1 MAHCVWCDS
10 KSAIMSR
17 VSLCFNYYLSS
28 LNTSGPVP
36 PPPSLE
42 DATVTDSDATDS
54 ADSTASA
61 AGKPDGVAV
70 VALLLVLYALL
81 ILLGLFSNLMVA
93 VSLVKRRE
101 FANVTN
107 MFVLGLSLSDILI
120 CGMLMPSL
128 LVYDL
133 TRRNYIAASLPR
145 TFYCRVLLTS
155 LSVPIYASCLIILWV
170 AVDRYRLICHPH
182 GRRMSRREA
191 GGLLLLTV
199 LLGLLVH
206 SPAIVFNT
214 VETRQTIGYCA
225 ERWPDKSLRLVY
237 SIGAFCLQFCTPLIV
252 TGALYFCIYRRL
264 SGRIVQHKRE
274 TERKRRT
281 NRILISIVISFAF
294 FWSPWSVFNVVSEVE
309 QYKKL
314 NPQKVAAFIDCI
326 NVTKSW
332 DVINAN
338 MRLLMEPDNSSI
350 VHDSWNILE
359 LFVRLFALGSA
370 CVNPYLYGWLNE
382 EIRASLKACLP
393 RRCRSLLN
401 SGGGRTDPDE
411 ERLKTLGEQSTSKC
425 QQIPMTEEAVVAQ
438 QIDGEDP
445 DDADQSRNGGSSTT
459 AALIVHSQPGV
470 TEST

>member
-1 MAHCVWCDS
+1 
-10 KSAIMSR
+10 
-17 VSLCFNYYLSS
+17 
-28 LNTSGPVP
+28 
-36 PPPSLE
+36 
-42 DATVTDSDATDS
+42 
-54 ADSTASA
+54 
-61 AGKPDGVAV
+61 
-70 VALLLVLYALL
+70 
-81 ILLGLFSNLMVA
+81 
-93 VSLVKRRE
+93 
-101 FANVTN
+101 
-107 MFVLGLSLSDILI
+107 
-120 CGMLMPSL
+120 
-128 LVYDL
+128 
-133 TRRNYIAASLPR
+133 
-145 TFYCRVLLTS
+145 
-155 LSVPIYASCLIILWV
+155 
-170 AVDRYRLICHPH
+170 
-182 GRRMSRREA
+182 
-191 GGLLLLTV
+191 
-199 LLGLLVH
+199 
-206 SPAIVFNT
+206 

-264 SGRIVQHKRE
+264 M
-274 TERKRRT
+274 
-281 NRILISIVISFAF
+281 ISFAF